1 MGTQIILAVVLLFII
16 ISIITLALCIFA
28 IFRYHYKNRESWLG
42 QRLRQTF
49 KIDPA
54 FATYAVPTY
63 TRENHD
69 TELAPQR
76 EVTIAMAHPIYEEV
90 EMMMQENSAYG
101 TDVAIAPEIATE
113 RNAAYGHFGTSGGEE
128 IASTSNDTISHQL
141 LQHFETAMGHP
152 INEDEYESRTDA
164 TSTTA
169 DSTVFPC
176 PITMNLPGTRVETLV

>member
-1 MGTQIILAVVLLFII
+1 MIIMLSTCTF
-16 ISIITLALCIFA
+16 SHFH
-28 IFRYHYKNRESWLG
+28 YHYKNKESWLG
-42 QRLRQTF
+42 QRLRQIF
-49 KIDPA
+49 KRDPA
-54 FATYAVPTY
+54 SVGYAVPTH
-63 TRENHD
+63 TRENYD
-69 TELAPQR
+69 TQQAPQR
-76 EVTIAMAHPIYEEV
+76 EVTITMAQPILYQEV
-90 EMMMQENSAYG
+90 GLMMQENSAYG

-128 IASTSNDTISHQL
+128 IGSTSNDTISHQL

-169 DSTVFPC
+169 YSTVFPC